1 MSGESRV
8 GSVGALWRYPVKSM
22 LGEEIGESDLG
33 ARGLAGDRAYALVDA
48 TDGKVSSAKNP
59 RKWGKLFECRAVS
72 AGEGAVRI
80 TLADGTVVANGQPD
94 CDAVLSR
101 ALGRAVRLSATA
113 PAKPALEEYWPDI
126 DGLAHRE
133 AVTDESIA
141 LGSPAGTFFDFA
153 PLHLVTTATLA
164 HLHGLYPQ
172 GRFDARRFRPNLVI
186 EVPAGNGFVEN
197 DWIGRT
203 LAIGDRVRLSVVGPC
218 PRCVMTTLPQGD
230 LPHDPG
236 ILRTAVRHNRVEAG
250 GQVFDAV
257 VGVYAAALAGGAVR
271 RGDPVRLE

>member
-1 MSGESRV
+1 
-8 GSVGALWRYPVKSM
+8 M
-22 LGEEIGESDLG
+22 LGEEISESELG
-33 ARGLAGDRAYALVDA
+33 ARGLTGDRAYALVDA
-48 TDGKVSSAKNP
+48 ADGKVSSAKNP
-59 RKWGKLFECRAVS
+59 RKWGKLFECRAASV
-72 AGEGAVRI
+72 GEGAVRI
-80 TLADGTVVANGQPD
+80 TLADGTVVASSRPD

-101 ALGRAVRLSATA
+101 ALGRAVRLSSTA
-113 PAKPALEEYWPDI
+113 PAGPALEEYWPDI

-153 PLHLVTTATLA
+153 PLHLVTSATLA
-164 HLHGLYPQ
+164 HLGELYPQ
-172 GRFDARRFRPNLVI
+172 GRFDTRRFRPNLVV
-186 EVPAGNGFVEN
+186 EVPAGSGFVEN
-197 DWIGRT
+197 GWIGRT
-203 LAIGDRVRLSVVGPC
+203 LAIGDRVRLTVVGPC

-230 LPHDPG
+230 LPQDPG

-257 VGVYAAALAGGAVR
+257 VGVYATALAGGTVR